1 MNQLSIFPYEDVAH
15 GPRCLSRFPFALL
28 THDPSSQTCGPYS
41 NRIGSLVLD
50 RSFRRNDPRAFEGI
64 PGQYLADALS
74 VWDSYRGAWLSG
86 APTVLRF
93 EECDIVAS
101 RSAHNSL
108 AFWQGAL
115 DTDRRV
121 EVADPLLNKDLA
133 DRFCPT
139 WRSNPSFSPII
150 GMQALQ
156 VRTAG
161 DKRLVIDFEKGRLA
175 IEYSPNGIGY
185 RWE

>member
-1 MNQLSIFPYEDVAH
+1 MNQLSIFPYEAVAH
-15 GPRCLSRFPFALL
+15 GPRCLSRFPFAPL
-28 THDPSSQTCGPYS
+28 THDPSSQTCGPCS

-101 RSAHNSL
+101 RSARNSL

-121 EVADPLLNKDLA
+121 EMTDPLLNKDLA

-161 DKRLVIDFEKGRLA
+161 DKRLVIDFEKGRLV
-175 IEYSPNGIGY
+175 IECSPNGIGY